1 MLVIVQLFNGI
12 FVCLYRKKKLHSH
25 FKKLGHYFRSTST
38 PLISVYYA
46 FVYPYLTHGCILWG
60 SSCETPLSQS
70 VKLQTRAVRIINNAS
85 PLCKKTGQIK
95 LLDINKLS
103 TCQLFYD
110 HIVDKK
116 SSNLALSFVSEN
128 HDYTTKSTS

>member
-1 MLVIVQLFNGI
+1 MLVIVQLSNGI
-12 FVCLYRKKKLHSH
+12 FFCLYRKKELHSR

-38 PLISVYYA
+38 PLISVY
-46 FVYPYLTHGCILWG
+46 FVYPYLTHGYILWG

-70 VKLQTRAVRIINNAS
+70 EKLQTRAVRIIKNAS

-116 SSNLALSFVSEN
+116 SSNLALSFVSED
-128 HDYTTKSTS
+128 HDYATKSTS